1 VTPPIEVVYGG
12 SGDDL
17 QLVVRGAA
25 HGELGRWRSSF
36 GDGLLDCAGFDGTP
50 GTTLV
55 LPAGSGVEVLAGLGD
70 RARLDLE
77 SLATTMRAAGAT
89 VAEAIEV
96 AVDLAGLVVPGT
108 DQAGLARLVVES
120 IAHGAYRY
128 AGHATARRARS
139 LRRIRLLGVA
149 GEAELDAA
157 LTEAALASEAVELA
171 RDLVNEPAGCLPPR
185 RFAELA
191 EEIAEREG
199 LTHARLGVHD
209 LEAGGFGGILAIG
222 RGSSEPPCLVQLG
235 YDPGGDV
242 PSVALVGKGV
252 VFDSGGLSL
261 KSPEALMTMKHDKA
275 GAAAVLAVMS
285 VAGRLGLQVRVDAFL
300 PLVENMPGPDA
311 VRIGDV
317 VRTHG
322 GRTVEILN
330 SDFEG
335 RVILADALALAV
347 SHRPDA
353 ILDIATL
360 TESCIVA
367 LGEEIAGLIAR
378 DDQTAGIV
386 LAAAA
391 EAGEPLWRLPYA
403 QRYRAAVRSD
413 VADVK
418 NFPGERFGRALTA
431 ALFLGEFVPEEIP
444 WAHLDIAGPAWRHR
458 GGSDGATGF
467 GVATLLRV
475 LQRYSRTSHSTT
487 KEIV

>member
-1 VTPPIEVVYGG
+1 MTPPIEVVCGEP
-12 SGDDL
+12 GDDL
-17 QLVVRGAA
+17 RLVVRGVA
-25 HGELGRWRSSF
+25 HGELGPWQSSF
-36 GDGLLDCAGFDGTP
+36 GDGLLDYAGFDGTP

-55 LPAGSGVEVLAGLGD
+55 LPAGSGVQVLAGLGN
-70 RARLDLE
+70 RAQLDLE
-77 SLATTMRAAGAT
+77 TLAITMRAAGAIA
-89 VAEAIEV
+89 AEAVEV
-96 AVDLAGLVVPGT
+96 AVDLAGLVLPGT

-139 LRRIRLLGVA
+139 LRRIRLLGIA
-149 GEAELDAA
+149 GEAGLDAV

-171 RDLVNEPAGCLPPR
+171 RDLVNEPAGSLPPR

-191 EEIAEREG
+191 EEIAVREG
-199 LTHARLGVHD
+199 LTHARLEAHD
-209 LEAGGFGGILAIG
+209 LEAEGFGGILAIG

-235 YDPGGDV
+235 YDPGGYV
-242 PSVALVGKGV
+242 PTVALVGKGV

-285 VAGRLGLQVRVDAFL
+285 VVSRLGLQVRVDAFL
-300 PLVENMPGPDA
+300 PLVENMPGPNA

-335 RVILADALALAV
+335 RVILADALTLAV
-347 SHRPDA
+347 SQRPDA

-360 TESCIVA
+360 TESCVVA

-403 QRYRAAVRSD
+403 RRYRAAVHSE

-431 ALFLGEFVPEEIP
+431 ALFLGEFVPEDIP

-475 LQRYSRTSHSTT
+475 LQHYSRMAHSTT
-487 KEIV
+487 KEMF